1 MATKVEE
8 GTKNYYILKSKYEK
22 KYNTAIKNIRRSGL
36 SLEQKKEKAKN
47 IKIKCIG
54 KKCSSTQGSIFTIK
68 DNHLL
73 ANCGDIDNPCDLN
86 IDIYRGNYLYLPTI
100 LKQVETDLENVKTT
114 IVTLKLEILFALS
127 NEETISEEFEKF
139 KKKYLELE
147 QIIANLNSI
156 VIENN
161 MIEINQPIAGN
172 DQQILKDEFIKL
184 EMIKLGNLI
193 NEFRA
198 IIKEAQLE
206 TSVSSIPFFSDAIQ
220 KYINKIIPLLKNIQT
235 LKYDIQ
241 KIVEEGDTFKLIQ
254 IKTSLYKNEVE
265 LESGKIISYNK

>member
-265 LESGKIISYNK
+265 LESGKIISYN

>member
-241 KIVEEGDTFKLIQ
+241 KIVEEGETFKLIQ

>member
-8 GTKNYYILKSKYEK
+8 GIKNYYILKSKYEK
-22 KYNTAIKNIRRSGL
+22 KYNTAIKNIRRSEL

-54 KKCSSTQGSIFTIK
+54 KKCSSTQGTVFTIK

-147 QIIANLNSI
+147 QIISNLNSI
-156 VIENN
+156 IIENN
-161 MIEINQPIAGN
+161 MIEIDQPIAGN

-184 EMIKLGNLI
+184 ETIKLGNLI

-206 TSVSSIPFFSDAIQ
+206 TSVSSMPFFSDAIQ

-265 LESGKIISYNK
+265 LEPGKIISYNK

>member
-73 ANCGDIDNPCDLN
+73 ANCGDIDNPCDLS

-241 KIVEEGDTFKLIQ
+241 KIVVEGETFKLIQ

>member
-1 MATKVEE
+1 M
-8 GTKNYYILKSKYEK
+8 
-22 KYNTAIKNIRRSGL
+22 
-36 SLEQKKEKAKN
+36 
-47 IKIKCIG
+47 
-54 KKCSSTQGSIFTIK
+54 
-68 DNHLL
+68 L

-114 IVTLKLEILFALS
+114 IITLKLEILFALS
-127 NEETISEEFEKF
+127 NEETVSEEFEKF

-147 QIIANLNSI
+147 QIISNLNSI
-156 VIENN
+156 IIENN

-184 EMIKLGNLI
+184 ETIKLGNLI

-206 TSVSSIPFFSDAIQ
+206 TSVSSMPFFSDAIQ
-220 KYINKIIPLLKNIQT
+220 KYINKIIPLLKNIQN

>member
-156 VIENN
+156 VIDNN

-241 KIVEEGDTFKLIQ
+241 KIVEEGETFKLIQ